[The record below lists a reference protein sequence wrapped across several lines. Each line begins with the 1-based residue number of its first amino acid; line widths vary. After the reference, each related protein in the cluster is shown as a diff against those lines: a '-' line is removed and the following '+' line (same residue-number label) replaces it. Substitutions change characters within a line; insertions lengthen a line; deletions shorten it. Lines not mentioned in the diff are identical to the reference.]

1 MSQTK
6 KHARI
11 RYDVSPRG
19 EQWTVTRH
27 GASRATA
34 VLDTQK
40 DAVAKAT
47 AFAKGQRESQVVVHG
62 TDGRIREERTYGNDP
77 FPPRG

>member
-1 MSQTK
+1 MSQTN
-6 KHARI
+6 KHERV
-11 RYDVSPRG
+11 RYDVAPRG
-19 EQWTVTRH
+19 NEWTVTRH

-40 DAVAKAT
+40 EAVAKAT
-47 AFAKGQRESQVVVHG
+47 AFAKGWRESQVVVRG
-62 TDGRIREERTYGNDP
+62 TDGKIREERTYGTDP